1 MILNYF
7 QSRFIFPFI
16 LICSFTGLKG
26 QTDSSFVVDTVKNII
41 PVFTTTVDLLDNELQ
56 SQDISG
62 LLQSSRDVYVNQAGF
77 NFSAARYR
85 LRGYSSENTR
95 LFMNG
100 IPVNDPENGWTIWS
114 YWGGLNDVTRYPE
127 TSFGITNSAANFG
140 SIGAYSYI
148 SALPSV
154 KRTGSRVSYAST
166 NRSYRNR
173 AMYTYN
179 SGLNNKGWGF
189 LISGSSRWSDEGYVP
204 GSFYSSGSYLLSVE
218 KKFNEN
224 HSLNFMAFGA
234 PTVQGRQGIA
244 VQETYDL
251 TGDPFYNP
259 YWGYQTQS
267 DGSLKK
273 RNARTRDNHKPYMTL
288 GHYWKVSE
296 KLNIQSNF
304 YAILGKTSNTNLNWV
319 DANDPRPDYY
329 KYLPSYFI
337 NDQGTLSGNQI
348 IENQEQYD
356 NISQQWQQNNPDYTQ
371 LNWDLMYN
379 ANYNNLYTQN
389 NIGNIDSSYTGRR
402 SKYIVE
408 EYRLDPRHY

>member
-1 MILNYF
+1 
-7 QSRFIFPFI
+7 
-16 LICSFTGLKG
+16 
-26 QTDSSFVVDTVKNII
+26 
-41 PVFTTTVDLLDNELQ
+41 
-56 SQDISG
+56 
-62 LLQSSRDVYVNQAGF
+62 
-77 NFSAARYR
+77 
-85 LRGYSSENTR
+85 
-95 LFMNG
+95 MNG
-100 IPVNDPENGWTIWS
+100 IPVNDPENGWLIWS

-251 TGDPFYNP
+251 TGGPFL
-259 YWGYQTQS
+259 QS
-267 DGSLKK
+267 LLGLSNSKATEALK
-273 RNARTRDNHKPYMTL
+273 
-288 GHYWKVSE
+288 E
-296 KLNIQSNF
+296 K
-304 YAILGKTSNTNLNWV
+304 
-319 DANDPRPDYY
+319 Y
-329 KYLPSYFI
+329 K
-337 NDQGTLSGNQI
+337 D
-348 IENQEQYD
+348 
-356 NISQQWQQNNPDYTQ
+356 
-371 LNWDLMYN
+371 
-379 ANYNNLYTQN
+379 
-389 NIGNIDSSYTGRR
+389 
-402 SKYIVE
+402 
-408 EYRLDPRHY
+408 